1 MGCCAQDL
9 LERHMGMWLPE
20 MQEMAE
26 KPPEERDKHRLKDAH
41 LPERGFYLV
50 KCPIVSPQEHQSPP
64 YWRKLTSLLRQT
76 QSTSQHSFNSAH
88 CARTGAV
95 VTPGS

>member
-1 MGCCAQDL
+1 MGSCVQDL

-50 KCPIVSPQEHQSPP
+50 KCPVVSPQE
-64 YWRKLTSLLRQT
+64 RKLVSP
-76 QSTSQHSFNSAH
+76 SA
-88 CARTGAV
+88 A
-95 VTPGS
+95 